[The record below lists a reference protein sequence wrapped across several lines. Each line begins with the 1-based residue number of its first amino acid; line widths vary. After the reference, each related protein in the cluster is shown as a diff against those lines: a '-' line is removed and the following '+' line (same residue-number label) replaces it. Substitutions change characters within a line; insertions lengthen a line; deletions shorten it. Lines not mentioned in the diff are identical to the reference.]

1 MQNKESVQIYM
12 IELIIHG
19 RRDKSPI
26 RKILNNLRTS
36 VCLEEKRKNVNS
48 HSKGW
53 TFHSGFLSKSIVR
66 KWVIER
72 VIVEKPDKHY
82 LRPT

>member
-12 IELIIHG
+12 IELIING

-26 RKILNNLRTS
+26 RKILNNLRTL
-36 VCLEEKRKNVNS
+36 VCLEEKRKNVNP

-53 TFHSGFLSKSIVR
+53 IFHSGLLSKSIVR

-82 LRPT
+82 LRPS